1 MTFWR
6 LKSLQEIIIY
16 TFKNTLFW
24 KPCFGTTC
32 FGNLVLGHPVFET
45 LFWDNLFTKFE
56 KLWNRPGLGYT
67 KLIACIEFGT
77 SIEYKYTP
85 GNSFLK
91 KIEKSK
97 LVTVFTIIE
106 PYSFWCVN
114 STQISCIALFLNFRT
129 FLEIICKKLREI

>member
-24 KPCFGTTC
+24 KPCFETLC
-32 FGNLVLGHPVFET
+32 FGNPVLGHPVFEA

-56 KLWNRPGLGYT
+56 KLLDRPGLGYT

-85 GNSFLK
+85 GNCFLK

-97 LVTVFTIIE
+97 LVTVFTILE
-106 PYSFWCVN
+106 FLLMRQFYSNILYCLILKFSHILGN
-114 STQISCIALFLNFRT
+114 NLQKIARNIT
-129 FLEIICKKLREI
+129 